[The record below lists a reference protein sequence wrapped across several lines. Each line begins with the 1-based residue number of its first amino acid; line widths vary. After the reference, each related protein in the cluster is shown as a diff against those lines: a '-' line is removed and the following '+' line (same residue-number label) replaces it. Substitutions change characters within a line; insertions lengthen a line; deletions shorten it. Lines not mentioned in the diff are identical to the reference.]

1 MIKHSD
7 HNVGEEK
14 TYLAS
19 ASGSQVVIEGNWDRN
34 SSRKL
39 KTASLLIR
47 DLTHSQGSASEAM
60 EDATC
65 CSLASTSS
73 AGFLI

>member
-1 MIKHSD
+1 MIKHSG
-7 HNVGEEK
+7 HHVGEGR

-34 SSRKL
+34 SGRKL

-47 DLTHSQGSASEAM
+47 DLTHSQGSAAEAM
-60 EDATC
+60 EDGAC

-73 AGFLI
+73 AGFPI